1 MERSVAWEELGFRLT
16 NPNML
21 RHSLAVEA
29 IMRRLALELD
39 QDEHQWG
46 LAGLLHDIAVE
57 RSQDLPLR
65 HAAMGAEILENLEAD
80 PTVIHAVRVHHDQDP
95 LLRRRSIDKAL
106 YCANA
111 AATLVVSAVLAR
123 AEKRLDSVDAE
134 QLTARHADA
143 VRAAGEAGLSADSS
157 WRRLESCTL
166 LDISVERMYLLALEA
181 MRGIGEE
188 LGL

>member
-1 MERSVAWEELGFRLT
+1 MERSVAWEELGLRLA

-29 IMRRLALELD
+29 IMRRLAQELD
-39 QDEHQWG
+39 HDAHQWG

-57 RSQDLPLR
+57 RSYEQPLR

-95 LLRRRSIDKAL
+95 ILRRRSIDKAL

-111 AATLVVSAVLAR
+111 AATLVVSAVLSR
-123 AEKRLDSVDAE
+123 PEKRLDSVDEA
-134 QLTARHADA
+134 LLLARHHEA
-143 VRAAGEAGLSADSS
+143 VRAAGDDGPAADSA
-157 WRRLESCTL
+157 WRRLESCAL
-166 LDISVERMYLLALEA
+166 LDLSVERMYALALEA